1 MEEFLKELGIDKEPT
16 KAEDG
21 TLVIEI
27 ANSNEYAKYYS
38 LLENSDLVDEDE
50 SSSQLT
56 LEASSIQ
63 YVGDNYVITL
73 MSNLEADTY
82 QLTIKEN

>member
-1 MEEFLKELGIDKEPT
+1 MEEFLKELGITKEPT
-16 KAEDG
+16 LSDDG

-27 ANSNEYAKYYS
+27 ADSNEYARYYS
-38 LLENSDLVDEDE
+38 LLERSDLVDEDE
-50 SSSQLT
+50 TSSQLT

-63 YVGDNYVITL
+63 YVGDEYVITL
-73 MSNLEADTY
+73 MSDFEADTY

>member
-1 MEEFLKELGIDKEPT
+1 MEEFLKELGITKEPT
-16 KAEDG
+16 QSDDG

-27 ANSNEYAKYYS
+27 SNSNEYAKYYS
-38 LLENSDLVDEDE
+38 LLEKSDLVDEDE
-50 SSSQLT
+50 TSSQLT

-63 YVGDNYVITL
+63 YVGDEYIITL
-73 MSNLEADTY
+73 MSDLEADTY